1 MVQPPALTRLFLLT
15 PVAERLK
22 LADTATPLGCLR
34 SRRYSWLIETLVAS
48 VYGGGFV
55 VMTPQLFINYRLK
68 SVAHLP
74 WKFFMCALCT
84 RPSCWPLPRPICVSD
99 LPFCHSSPYTYA
111 SQVQSSQHFH
121 RRPFRVHH
129 QDANSCT
136 ACLAFGMTSSSW
148 SSSIRGGST
157 ASTRAE

>member
-1 MVQPPALTRLFLLT
+1 
-15 PVAERLK
+15 
-22 LADTATPLGCLR
+22 
-34 SRRYSWLIETLVAS
+34 
-48 VYGGGFV
+48 
-55 VMTPQLFINYRLK
+55 MTPQLFINYRLK

-84 RPSCWPLPRPICVSD
+84 QPSCWLPSTPSNMRPD

-129 QDANSCT
+129 QDANS
-136 ACLAFGMTSSSW
+136 APHVLLSG
-148 SSSIRGGST
+148 
-157 ASTRAE
+157 